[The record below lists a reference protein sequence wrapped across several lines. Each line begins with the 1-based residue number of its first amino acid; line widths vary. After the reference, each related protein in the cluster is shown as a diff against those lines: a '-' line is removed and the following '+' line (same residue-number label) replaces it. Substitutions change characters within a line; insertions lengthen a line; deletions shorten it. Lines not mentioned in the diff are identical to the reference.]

1 MKFGYLMNS
10 YPVTSTTFIRSE
22 IQALESLQLPIRRYA
37 VRRWNQALVD
47 PRDVEEIA
55 KTEYLL
61 SGNLSRLVIYSL
73 LELLTN
79 FRGFVRAFGP
89 WLSQFRLSSGSAV
102 KHVAY
107 LLEAIV
113 LRRCT
118 KRDGVGHLHV
128 HFSTNS
134 AAVAMLAKL
143 LGGPSYSFTV
153 HGPDEFLDLTSGSLQ
168 TKMQNA
174 EFMVAISNYCRAQL
188 VCLSNS
194 GFWQKIHVV
203 RCGVLLDDFEFEKE
217 PAVSNQTL
225 VCVGRLCVQKGQLL
239 LPPVAAALRNEFPG
253 LRLVLIGDGPT
264 RQLLERSIAEYGVE
278 NMIEL
283 RGWQSGSAVRQAL
296 HEARA
301 LLLPTFAE
309 GLPVVIMES
318 LALGRPVIS
327 TYIAGIPE
335 LLDSGCGWI
344 VPSGSEAHL
353 REAMRDCLLASP
365 SQLAMMRSTGRQR
378 IEALHDVRRNAAR
391 LKELFL
397 QVGTLELR
405 VPPPVK
411 RQLAGQPQQMD
422 PVRSSQSAAS
432 STPTQPKVS

>member
-10 YPVTSTTFIRSE
+10 YPMTSTTFIRTE
-22 IQALESLQLPIRRYA
+22 IEALESLGLPIGRYA
-37 VRRWNQALVD
+37 VRLWDQPLVD
-47 PRDVEEIA
+47 PRDIDERG
-55 KTEYLL
+55 KTQYLL
-61 SGNLSRLVIYSL
+61 SGDKKRLILYPL

-79 FRGFVRAFGP
+79 FRGVVRTLGP
-89 WLSQFRLSSGSAV
+89 WLRQFQLSDSTAI
-102 KHVAY
+102 KHIAY
-107 LLEAIV
+107 LLEAMV

-153 HGPDEFLDLTSGSLQ
+153 HGPDEFLDLTSGSLP

-174 EFMVAISNYCRAQL
+174 DFVVAISNYCRAQL
-188 VCLSNS
+188 VSLSNS
-194 GFWQKIHVV
+194 GFWGKIHVV
-203 RCGVLLDDFEFEKE
+203 RCGVRLDDFDFEQE
-217 PAVSNQTL
+217 PPVSNHTL
-225 VCVGRLCVQKGQLL
+225 VCIGRLCVQKGQLL
-239 LPPVAAALRNEFPG
+239 LPPVAAALRDEFPD
-253 LRLVLIGDGPT
+253 LRFVLIGDGPT
-264 RQLLERSIAEYGVE
+264 RQLLERSIADYGVE
-278 NMIEL
+278 SMIEL

-344 VPSGSEAHL
+344 VPSGSELHL
-353 REAMRDCLLASP
+353 REAIRDCLLASP
-365 SQLAMMRSTGRQR
+365 AQLAALRAEGRKR
-378 IEALHDVRRNAAR
+378 IEAQHDVRRNAGR
-391 LKELFL
+391 LRELFL
-397 QVGTLELR
+397 QVGT
-405 VPPPVK
+405 P
-411 RQLAGQPQQMD
+411 
-422 PVRSSQSAAS
+422 
-432 STPTQPKVS
+432 

>member
-10 YPVTSTTFIRSE
+10 YPMTSTTFIRTE
-22 IQALESLQLPIRRYA
+22 IEALESLQLPIRRYA
-37 VRRWNQALVD
+37 VRRWDQTLVD
-47 PRDVEEIA
+47 PRDIEESA
-55 KTEYLL
+55 KTQYLL
-61 SGNLSRLVIYSL
+61 SGNLRRLVLYPL
-73 LELLTN
+73 LELVTN
-79 FRGFVRAFGP
+79 FRGVVRALGP
-89 WLSQFRLSSGSAV
+89 WLRQFHTSDSTAV

-107 LLEAIV
+107 LLEAMV

-174 EFMVAISNYCRAQL
+174 EFVVAISNYCRAQL

-203 RCGVLLDDFEFEKE
+203 RCGIRLDDFNVENV
-217 PAVSNQTL
+217 PDAGNQTL
-225 VCVGRLCVQKGQLL
+225 VCIGRLCVQKGQLL
-239 LPPVAAALRNEFPG
+239 LPPIAAALRDEFPA
-253 LRLVLIGDGPT
+253 LRFVLIGDGPT
-264 RQLLERSIAEYGVE
+264 RQLLERSIAENGVE
-278 NMIEL
+278 KMIEL
-283 RGWQSGSAVRQAL
+283 RGWQSGDAVRQAL
-296 HEARA
+296 QDARA

-309 GLPVVIMES
+309 GLPVVIMEA

-335 LLDSGCGWI
+335 LLDAGCGWI
-344 VPSGSEAHL
+344 VPSGSEVHL
-353 REAMRDCLLASP
+353 RDAIRDCLKANSSDLAT
-365 SQLAMMRSTGRQR
+365 LRAEGRKR
-378 IEALHDVRRNAAR
+378 IEAQHDVRRNAGR
-391 LKELFL
+391 LRELFL
-397 QVGTLELR
+397 QVGHPVQAEISSSDR
-405 VPPPVK
+405 VPGHP
-411 RQLAGQPQQMD
+411 RQMG
-422 PVRSSQSAAS
+422 SH
-432 STPTQPKVS
+432 